1 MPGFEGPILKGMNPF
16 DNNEPRLTA
25 SERIRNKR
33 DATIYQAE
41 KQRFQNKKTCGNK
54 NVKYYE
60 NGTIRSMKSYK
71 LQKSL
76 ARGNVLCEDCDDKG
90 LLCGGVANHDALASI
105 RMGNNIVSEY
115 WGGSGLVWGSGDLK
129 FTQTPGFSVIQSDV
143 SGVWGLASSP
153 EISKADLSG
162 GTMLP
167 GSDPS
172 LNMPFGY
179 INNLINIPR
188 NLDGSSVVIDPSNQL
203 FPDELCDPFRYLKH
217 TNLSTYVVARMLVP
231 IHIDGV
237 NQVAGVPSTC
247 NDVSYNTLVGAF
259 VRADGGGPLSPF
271 GGGNIF
277 AGVIDKL
284 CCVGEVTILQDVIF
298 SYATIPAGKYGLFDV
313 YIKLFNISNYNY
325 LSALLSIKATGSA
338 GNWGWGPFSAF
349 DMAFQAR
356 QQLYGAEIPVI
367 ESFSIIQGTIPPTH
381 NQTKY
386 NATKQS
392 YMSCLENGTRKIN
405 FTKNTVKQNAY
416 YREEILPAQGLT
428 YAPDANFRSA
438 VKATYPTVEELYGEY
453 FKTSTINTISSL
465 NVSNYNISDL
475 TGIGGFTA
483 LLTLYCYNNQLTTL
497 DLSVNTALTYLRCG
511 SNPLNSLDV
520 TQNTAL
526 TRLWCY
532 NNQLTSLDVSA
543 NTALTDLRCYS
554 NNLTSLDVSANT
566 LLTDL
571 NCGSNQLT
579 SLDVTQNTALKEL
592 YCNDNSL
599 NSLDVSANT
608 ALTILSC
615 YDNLLTT
622 LDVSDIS
629 GLNNLTC
636 YDNSLNALDV
646 SANTLLTVLN
656 CGYNQLTSLDVSVNT
671 ALTTL
676 YCPYNNISGGG
687 TSYINTSWTSSFAGT
702 LSAFAQNVAVS
713 GDFCKVA
720 DASAVAYFTTNYP
733 PGTKIP
739 TGTNYFYT
747 GVIADMPANRGQSP
761 AVAGYNN
768 KLYVFGGKYG
778 STPGY
783 STYDTFVVYDT
794 ITNSWSSPTP
804 TMGEGRAWVYGAIW
818 QDKVYIYSG
827 TDDQSAASHLSME
840 IYDITNN
847 SFSTVA
853 TPDKR
858 TNYAAGAINGKIY
871 ICGGYMLGTGNT
883 DSLIE
888 YDISTGN
895 FTTKTAMPVARVQH
909 AAAVYNNKLYV
920 MGGNGTN
927 NSLIVYD
934 PALNTWAS
942 LAAMSAGRYSLK
954 AVTLGSYIYAVGGSD
969 GGLKNTVFR
978 YDPAGDTWS
987 TELPMGEARASFG
1000 LGVANNAMFAVGN
1013 WTGWTAGGERIL

>member
-1 MPGFEGPILKGMNPF
+1 MPGFEGPILKEMNPF
-16 DNNEPRLTA
+16 SNNKPILTA
-25 SERIRNKR
+25 SDRIRDKR

-54 NVKYYE
+54 NVKYYD

-105 RMGNNIVSEY
+105 HMGNNIVSEY

-188 NLDGSSVVIDPSNQL
+188 NLDGSGVVIDPSNQL

-356 QQLYGAEIPVI
+356 QQLYGAEIQVI
-367 ESFSIIQGTIPPTH
+367 ESFSIIQGTIPPIH

-483 LLTLYCYNNQLTTL
+483 LLTLYCYNNQLTSL
-497 DLSVNTALTYLRCG
+497 DVTDNTALTDLYCYDN
-511 SNPLNSLDV
+511 SLNSLDV
-520 TQNTAL
+520 GNNASLFSLTCYSNILTTLDVSANTLL
-526 TRLWCY
+526 TVLNCSY
-532 NNQLTSLDVSA
+532 NQLTSLDVSA
-543 NTALTDLRCYS
+543 NTALTTLYCNY
-554 NNLTSLDVSANT
+554 NLLTTLDVSDISG
-566 LLTDL
+566 LT
-571 NCGSNQLT
+571 T
-579 SLDVTQNTALKEL
+579 
-592 YCNDNSL
+592 
-599 NSLDVSANT
+599 
-608 ALTILSC
+608 LSC

-656 CGYNQLTSLDVSVNT
+656 CGYNQLTSLDVSANT
-671 ALTTL
+671 ILTTL

-720 DASAVAYFTTNYP
+720 DASAVTHFITNY
-733 PGTKIP
+733 GTNIP
-739 TGTNYFYT
+739 AGTNYFYT

-768 KLYVFGGKYG
+768 KLYVFGGKYIG
-778 STPGY
+778 GPTPPY

-804 TMGEGRAWVYGAIW
+804 TMGVGRAWVYGAIW

-827 TDDQSAASHLSME
+827 TDDQSSASHQSME
-840 IYDITNN
+840 IYNITANT
-847 SFSTVA
+847 FSMVA

-871 ICGGYMLGTGNT
+871 ICGGYSYSVGGTTN
-883 DSLIE
+883 SLIE
-888 YDISTGN
+888 YDISAGTWD
-895 FTTKTAMPVARVQH
+895 TTKTVMPAARQQH

-920 MGGNGTN
+920 MGGSGTN

-934 PALNTWAS
+934 PATGIGGTWTT
-942 LAAMSAGRYSLK
+942 LATMPAGRYSLK

-978 YDPAGDTWS
+978 YDPAADAWATV
-987 TELPMGEARASFG
+987 TPMLTARASFG

-1013 WTGWTAGGERIL
+1013 SNGTTKDGERIL